1 MSRSAAEERVLKR
14 SLRYFVGS
22 LAHPRETFERLGRE
36 QTFAVGFVLTALK
49 WGLCEFYV
57 FYLYY
62 TDQVMFAQPWLNIPV
77 EDYRFYQLFF
87 YVPYGF
93 ILWILLSGLVQVLS
107 RAWGGEGSFESTLN
121 IMGIVVFTPFVFID
135 SLDVLII
142 VLNGGNW
149 SPVLN
154 PLTRSLY
161 MVWSA
166 VLLATGVYVIHRIG
180 VFRAATI
187 SIVCSFFS
195 VFVNV
200 WFIR

>member
-166 VLLATGVYVIHRIG
+166 VLLATGIYVIHRIG
-180 VFRAATI
+180 VLRAATI

-200 WFIR
+200 LFIR